1 MSAMVVYGDDL
12 YLAEGF
18 PSGNLG
24 KYDGKT
30 WSIVVKGHEP
40 FGTQNQGFLSLAV
53 LQDQTLCQH
62 ASQAEQGNPGMGVSR
77 FRTSLPPSTQSL

>member
-40 FGTQNQGFLSLAV
+40 FGTQNQGLFSLAV
-53 LQDQTLCQH
+53 LRDRLYVNTHPKLNK
-62 ASQAEQGNPGMGVSR
+62 G
-77 FRTSLPPSTQSL
+77 TQVWAYPFPNY